1 MTSLHSIHELF
12 AGHRPAASISHSNRS
27 QSRVTERKMQGGS
40 IRIIERKI
48 HFTLDDADR
57 AAPELITT
65 ALLLL
70 RTLDYCFTTALQAC
84 GLNLALELVHFSLN
98 NADGAAPEFGILDR
112 AAEVLLHDLLGG
124 VITEVLLTQ
133 SLTKEPD

>member
-1 MTSLHSIHELF
+1 MHELF
-12 AGHRPAASISHSNRS
+12 AGHRPAASISRSNRT
-27 QSRVTERKMQGGS
+27 QSRVLNRKMDGGS

-48 HFTLDDADR
+48 HFVLDDADR
-57 AAPELITT
+57 AAAELITT
-65 ALLLL
+65 ALLLP

-84 GLNLALELVHFSLN
+84 GLNLALELVHFPLN

-124 VITEVLLTQ
+124 VFLTQ
-133 SLTKEPD
+133 SLTREPD